1 MSIAAAKLLVMG
13 AAVTPIFLYLL
24 MKLAALSVRD
34 FVVLIGPS
42 VLASIGVVTSIVLFR
57 HVGPGVSKPLIQL
70 IAEVFIGGIAGLTIL
85 LSADAQLRM
94 SIRKLLRAVAG
105 S

>member
-1 MSIAAAKLLVMG
+1 MG
-13 AAVTPIFLYLL
+13 TNAHRTDSRSRCWPPGSRWLYSGATYEHRGR
-24 MKLAALSVRD
+24 KASCDGSRCHAN
-34 FVVLIGPS
+34 FPVL
-42 VLASIGVVTSIVLFR
+42 TSIVLFR

-94 SIRKLLRAVAG
+94 SIRKL
-105 S
+105 